1 MTSAQN
7 ARIFDQDAPII
18 SSKPLSPTGCKNS
31 EVAAMGSRY
40 VGLGYQSMRTFL
52 GKLAVTSLLGGAAV
66 LFSFSALANEAGMP
80 GADVASGKKIFS
92 EGKGDVPACLTCHG
106 AGGWGM
112 DALGA
117 PRLAGI
123 GFPYIVKEL
132 NDLAGGKRTPTGAG
146 AVMPG
151 FAAGLSPQDRRDVA
165 AYVNTLS
172 GPPDLSD
179 LKALKDSGTT
189 VGEKY
194 LGQAIVKYGVVG
206 KVSACQSCHGYNG
219 RGAAPM
225 FPVIGQ
231 QKYTY
236 LVTQLNAW
244 RDGSRAND
252 PYSMMRITAHNLT
265 DADIANVAAY
275 LAMARPLRLAIP

>member
-1 MTSAQN
+1 
-7 ARIFDQDAPII
+7 
-18 SSKPLSPTGCKNS
+18 
-31 EVAAMGSRY
+31 MGSRY
-40 VGLGYQSMRTFL
+40 VGLGYQTKRTFL
-52 GKLAVTSLLGGAAV
+52 GKLAVNSLLAGAAV
-66 LFSFSALANEAGMP
+66 MFSFSALADDVVPKRETRTDVLLP
-80 GADVASGKKIFS
+80 GRGVPGVVVANGQKIFS
-92 EGKGDVPACLTCHG
+92 EGKGDVPACMTCHG
-106 AGGWGM
+106 AGGWGLEAM
-112 DALGA
+112 GA

-123 GFPYIVKEL
+123 GFPYLVKEL
-132 NDLAGGKRTPTGAG
+132 SDLAGGKRTPGGAG

-165 AYVNTLS
+165 AYVNTLE

-179 LKALKDSGTT
+179 LKALKDSGTA
-189 VGEKY
+189 VGERY
-194 LGQAIVKYGVVG
+194 LGEAISKYGVLG

-252 PYSMMRITAHNLT
+252 PYGMMRTTAHNLT
-265 DADIANVAAY
+265 DADIANVATY
-275 LAMARPLRLAIP
+275 LATAPTTTFGNSITPVTNQ